1 MQRAPLLSPL
11 SITGLCLGVLAAG
24 LAFSD
29 LPQAAAWAGL
39 VGVFVAEK
47 GIGNA
52 ASAQRVWAVLVS
64 ASLLAV
70 AAALTL
76 DPLLG
81 IGVLLVYWGRWARG
95 GALVTTFGTAGSW
108 FLDPLF
114 SVPGLV
120 LMIAG
125 ALHVHGWEM
134 IAAWALVLQTGPELF
149 NIAMGSMAAI
159 RAQQRTA
166 GGYRVDKGKAAPDF
180 KLADQDGFP
189 VALSAFKD
197 MSHVLLIFVRGDW
210 CPSCHI
216 TLRTYAKHKERFQ
229 EQDITLLAIGPD
241 PVGVNMRMVQ
251 ELGVPFKM
259 LSDEGQRTAMAY
271 GVQLDDDLAKKMH
284 NDGIPLPASFLV
296 DKGGVVRY
304 TSRPERAGEFLNP
317 NTIFPVL
324 RALGD

>member
-1 MQRAPLLSPL
+1 
-11 SITGLCLGVLAAG
+11 
-24 LAFSD
+24 
-29 LPQAAAWAGL
+29 
-39 VGVFVAEK
+39 
-47 GIGNA
+47 
-52 ASAQRVWAVLVS
+52 
-64 ASLLAV
+64 
-70 AAALTL
+70 
-76 DPLLG
+76 
-81 IGVLLVYWGRWARG
+81 
-95 GALVTTFGTAGSW
+95 LVTVFGTAGSW

-114 SVPGLV
+114 AVPGLV
-120 LMIAG
+120 LMIVG

-134 IAAWALVLQTGPELF
+134 IAAWALVLQAGPELF
-149 NIAMGSMAAI
+149 NIAMGSMAAM

-241 PVGVNMRMVQ
+241 PVGVNLRMVQ

-324 RALGD
+324 RALAD